1 MSEYKPDYD
10 PVIDADISILSVA
23 FNDYDAYCESTEA
36 SAVFNWLYD
45 YALNADK
52 RIKELEAKEQYAIAA
67 HDKEFRLRRIAEGRI
82 AALESL
88 LRTTVDLLSDT
99 DSLVLEQLTI
109 DIACILPEK

>member
-10 PVIDADISILSVA
+10 PVLEADISILSVA

-52 RIKELEAKEQYAIAA
+52 RIKELE
-67 HDKEFRLRRIAEGRI
+67 
-82 AALESL
+82 SL

-109 DIACILPEK
+109 DIACILPVEDSDHE